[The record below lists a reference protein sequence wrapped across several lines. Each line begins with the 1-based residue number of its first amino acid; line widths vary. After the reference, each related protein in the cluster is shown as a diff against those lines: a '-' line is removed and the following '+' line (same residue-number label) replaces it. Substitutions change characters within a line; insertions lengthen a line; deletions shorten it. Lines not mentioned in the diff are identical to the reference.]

1 MPSFIPEPD
10 SQKSSVLSPYQAKA
24 NKLLVDDNKP
34 EKDYVMEFPLLLARD
49 DGAIYATQ
57 HFVTYSKSRDN
68 NLNNNSF
75 AFNQY
80 DS

>member
-1 MPSFIPEPD
+1 MPDCQQSP
-10 SQKSSVLSPYQAKA
+10 VLSPSSA
-24 NKLLVDDNKP
+24 NQLLVDNKP
-34 EKDYVMEFPLLLARD
+34 ENDYVMEFPLLLARD

-57 HFVTYSKSRDN
+57 LFVTYSKSRDN

-75 AFNQY
+75 AFNQH